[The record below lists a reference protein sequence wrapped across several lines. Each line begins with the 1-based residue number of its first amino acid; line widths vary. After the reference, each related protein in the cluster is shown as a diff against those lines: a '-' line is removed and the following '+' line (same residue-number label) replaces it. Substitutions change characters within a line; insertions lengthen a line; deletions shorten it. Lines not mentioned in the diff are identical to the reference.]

1 VQGGDKVGIVG
12 RTGSG
17 KSSLALS
24 FFRFI
29 EPTSG
34 NISIDGLDINSLAL
48 DDLRSRLTIV
58 AQEAALFKG
67 SLRFNLDP
75 FGQHSDRDVWDAL
88 RRVQMAAPGVSGIT
102 PKPTPGPSRAASPAP
117 SESEASTAAAEETER
132 YVVKSLEMEVT
143 EGGKNFSAGASL
155 SLSLFPFL
163 PSFLPFSLPFSLSF
177 PALRRLAD
185 LLYLRAR
192 RSAPAARPRARHPQA
207 QVVEHPH
214 TRRVDGEPRPRDRRA
229 HPADDPRRDGRRD
242 HPVYRSCVT
251 FLLALHPSLLPSF
264 VPTPPSSP
272 IECPPRCCTC

>member
-1 VQGGDKVGIVG
+1 MRRSPLLPPSSRTRALTPSPADLELEQENQGGVKPPAIWPTRGATIEVKNLTAGYAPELPPVLKNVSFTVQGGEKIGIVG

-34 NISIDGLDINSLAL
+34 HISIDGLDINSLAL

-102 PKPTPGPSRAASPAP
+102 PRPTPGQSRAASP
-117 SESEASTAAAEETER
+117 SVSEGESEAETAAAEETER
-132 YVVKSLEMEVT
+132 YVVKSLDMEVT
-143 EGGKNFSAGASL
+143 EGGKNFSAGASA
-155 SLSLFPFL
+155 P
-163 PSFLPFSLPFSLSF
+163 
-177 PALRRLAD
+177 RLA
-185 LLYLRAR
+185 L
-192 RSAPAARPRARHPQA
+192 PPC
-207 QVVEHPH
+207 
-214 TRRVDGEPRPRDRRA
+214 A
-229 HPADDPRRDGRRD
+229 HNR
-242 HPVYRSCVT
+242 
-251 FLLALHPSLLPSF
+251 
-264 VPTPPSSP
+264 
-272 IECPPRCCTC
+272 